1 MKLSNFALLSV
12 IGSACAMEKPSVSIC
27 VKDGSYSGLCG
38 LDPTVSWSGST
49 SAGDMDIEYGV
60 EATPSA
66 TMDISS
72 LPKNIWGKA
81 TGSVAGWGVTAR
93 AEFEGTDFSEA
104 DVDIDLSGEGVDIH
118 LDATAGGGFAVNNV
132 EATSSFDVDGGS
144 VTVTPSYDV
153 GSGDADVTVTYDKDD
168 TSVKVVASADEQSLT
183 ISKQIDAENRV
194 APTLSSGGSFSVEYE
209 RSLGGGNSLT
219 TTVSPNES
227 IDMEWKDS
235 EWTASIS
242 MPVDGTEI
250 KGTNVSVK
258 RDVSF

>member
-1 MKLSNFALLSV
+1 MGELIFTLMPQLEVVSLLTMLKRLVRLMLMVVVLQLPPAMTLEVEMQMSLSLTTRMIPLL
-12 IGSACAMEKPSVSIC
+12 K
-27 VKDGSYSGLCG
+27 
-38 LDPTVSWSGST
+38 
-49 SAGDMDIEYGV
+49 
-60 EATPSA
+60 
-66 TMDISS
+66 
-72 LPKNIWGKA
+72 
-81 TGSVAGWGVTAR
+81 
-93 AEFEGTDFSEA
+93 F
-104 DVDIDLSGEGVDIH
+104 
-118 LDATAGGGFAVNNV
+118 
-132 EATSSFDVDGGS
+132 
-144 VTVTPSYDV
+144 
-153 GSGDADVTVTYDKDD
+153 
-168 TSVKVVASADEQSLT
+168 ASADEQSLT